1 MVTETVNLR
10 VWNQD
15 FRKLAVVQG
24 EIGTRELTIEIQ
36 DAARTAMELSG
47 YAARLYITEAGG
59 RKIFTDC
66 TISGNKITA
75 SVPMMTTPGDAKAQI
90 VLTKGDDVLKVTG
103 IVFDVRPSDLEG
115 AMDTSDDWSVLTAMI
130 GEVNTATE
138 AANNAAGAANT
149 AAALAGE
156 KAGAA
161 NTAATNANTAA
172 SGANQAKSQAEAA
185 ATRAEQKADEAN
197 TAATN
202 ANTAASTANQAAE
215 NAETA
220 ADTAQ
225 TVADTVQQKLDNGE
239 FIGPP
244 GPQGKKGNPGED
256 FRVLGYYDT
265 LALLQAAVPS
275 PTAGD
280 VYGVGTSAPYT
291 IYIFDA
297 VGGTWVDNGTIQ
309 GPQGEAG
316 ADGAPGPNE
325 VSTNTATNITGLLKG
340 NGANVLA
347 AEAGTD
353 FATAGIADSG
363 GSASTGYWVKY
374 DDGTMICYKR
384 ATIMP
389 NVQTAMGDFY
399 RSDYIS
405 LGDFPAAFTT
415 LTYIQP
421 EIWYAN
427 YSTLYMWCTAVY
439 GPSTTS
445 AGSVAVISNSKFSSL
460 VEVMYTAIGR
470 WK

>member
-185 ATRAEQKADEAN
+185 ATRAEQKSDEAN
-197 TAATN
+197 TAAAN
-202 ANTAASTANQAAE
+202 ANTAASTANQAAA

-225 TVADTVQQKLDNGE
+225 TVADTVRQKLDNGE

-309 GPQGEAG
+309 GPQG
-316 ADGAPGPNE
+316 PSGPNE
-325 VSTNTATNITGLLKG
+325 VTTDTATDIVGLLKG

-347 AEAGTD
+347 AEAGVD
-353 FATAGIADSG
+353 FAAAGIADSG
-363 GSASTGYWVKY
+363 GAASTGYWVKY
-374 DDGTMICYKR
+374 DDGTMI
-384 ATIMP
+384 
-389 NVQTAMGDFY
+389 FY
-399 RSDYIS
+399 RNYTIQATCTTAEGALFKSSAIN
-405 LGDFPAAFTT
+405 LGDFPVRFTSAPT
-415 LTYIQP
+415 VVSGMYNN
-421 EIWYAN
+421 AG
-427 YSTLYMWCTAVY
+427 LYFWTSSFLGTSA
-439 GPSTTS
+439 TS
-445 AGSVAVISNSKFSSL
+445 AGSLFVLSPTSKTNVL
-460 VEVMYTAIGR
+460 CDVRYMAIGR

>member
-1 MVTETVNLR
+1 MTVVTETVNLR

-59 RKIFTDC
+59 RKIFIDC

-172 SGANQAKSQAEAA
+172 S
-185 ATRAEQKADEAN
+185 
-197 TAATN
+197 
-202 ANTAASTANQAAE
+202 TANQAAA

-309 GPQGEAG
+309 GPQGETG

-347 AEAGTD
+347 AEAGVD

-389 NVQTAMGDFY
+389 NAQTAMGDFY

-405 LGDFPAAFTT
+405 LGNFPAAFTT
-415 LTYIQP
+415 LVDIKPAIWNSNMSSIYI
-421 EIWYAN
+421 
-427 YSTLYMWCTAVY
+427 WCTDVY

-445 AGSVAVISNSKFSSL
+445 AGSVAVIASAKFSSL
-460 VEVMYTAIGR
+460 VEVMYTAVGR

>member
-185 ATRAEQKADEAN
+185 ATRAEQKSDEAN
-197 TAATN
+197 TAAAN
-202 ANTAASTANQAAE
+202 ANTAASTANQAAA

-309 GPQGEAG
+309 GPQG
-316 ADGAPGPNE
+316 PSGPNE
-325 VSTNTATNITGLLKG
+325 VTTDTATDIVGLLKG

-347 AEAGTD
+347 AEAGVD
-353 FATAGIADSG
+353 FATAGIAESG

-374 DDGTMICYKR
+374 DDGTMIWIK
-384 ATIMP
+384 
-389 NVQTAMGDFY
+389 
-399 RSDYIS
+399 
-405 LGDFPAAFTT
+405 
-415 LTYIQP
+415 
-421 EIWYAN
+421 
-427 YSTLYMWCTAVY
+427 STGASVGFSQKGPLYMSTWITLGSFPVPFTKLYYINASLTVTHSGAWTTSVDGCT
-439 GPSTTS
+439 TTS
-445 AGSVAVISNSKFSSL
+445 AGRVAVLSAESMTSMPASIGCF
-460 VEVMYTAIGR
+460 AIGR

>member
-185 ATRAEQKADEAN
+185 ATRAEQKSDEAN
-197 TAATN
+197 TAAAN
-202 ANTAASTANQAAE
+202 ANTAASTANQAAA

-309 GPQGEAG
+309 GPQG
-316 ADGAPGPNE
+316 PSGPNE
-325 VSTNTATNITGLLKG
+325 VTTDTATDIVGLLKG

-347 AEAGTD
+347 AEAGVD

-363 GSASTGYWVKY
+363 GSASTGYWVKF
-374 DDGTMICYKR
+374 DDGTMIWIK
-384 ATIMP
+384 
-389 NVQTAMGDFY
+389 
-399 RSDYIS
+399 
-405 LGDFPAAFTT
+405 
-415 LTYIQP
+415 
-421 EIWYAN
+421 
-427 YSTLYMWCTAVY
+427 STGASVGFSQKGPLYMSAWITLGSFPVPFTKLYYINASLTVTHSGAWTTSVDGCT
-439 GPSTTS
+439 TTS
-445 AGSVAVISNSKFSSL
+445 AGRVAVLSAESMTGMPASIGCF
-460 VEVMYTAIGR
+460 AIGR